1 MGFSLPRSM
10 SAINASSTVGLTRA
24 STTSIVTSA
33 WLIASS
39 DCLLTLSSIPFS
51 LFDLGNH
58 PPVSISVNSHPA
70 HVTSN
75 SFRSLVTP
83 GRSSTMASLFPMIRF
98 TSVDFPTFGLPTTAT
113 VGLFMTNSKG
123 FLERYSIGS
132 YDFNLAWKVTGLHT
146 I

>member
-1 MGFSLPRSM
+1 MGFSLFRSM

-24 STTSIVTSA
+24 STTRIVTSA

-39 DCLLTLSSIPFS
+39 DCLLTLSSMPFS

-58 PPVSISVNSHPA
+58 PPVSMSVNSHPA

-83 GRSSTMASLFPMIRF
+83 GSSSTMASRLPMMRF

-113 VGLFMTNSKG
+113 VGLSIANSKC
-123 FLERYSIGS
+123 FLKRYSISS
-132 YDFNLAWKVTGLHT
+132 YYFNLTRKITWFHP